1 MPEQLVLDILNK
13 IEKAVADS
21 KKESVEALEAQTAAD
36 AAQDAADQLAEDAH
50 VQAQE
55 ALVANVAKTEVVNAA
70 LEELRV
76 YYSKV

>member
-1 MPEQLVLDILNK
+1 MPEQVVLDILAK
-13 IEKAVADS
+13 IEKAVGDS
-21 KKESVEALEAQTAAD
+21 KKESLEALDAQTAANT
-36 AAQDAADQLAEDAH
+36 AQDAADKLADDAH